1 MKTTIIRAW
10 MLLCTCLIAGTA
22 LAQYNTSF
30 QVTEVKDQALKETI
44 NKSVSGL
51 LSAFNVAQYNGT
63 TPTLTDLN
71 ISTDA
76 LGTITKLWADCPFIC
91 MEEELVERAVP
102 VAKRNEWQVR
112 NIPLLMKP
120 TDNSAKKDTWK
131 VYQTGVIT
139 LDNTGRI
146 TNFHLAL
153 DAELYISV
161 MSQAKAVDDFM
172 RRQLI
177 LEYVERF
184 RNAYNLKDMDFLQQ
198 IYSDDALIITGKVIT
213 QVKKDD
219 VKMVDVDNQKIVYS
233 KQNKKEYL
241 GKLAEVFKNNNR
253 INVTF
258 DNIEVARHPAKENFY
273 GVTLKQGWKADKYS
287 DVGYLFLLWD
297 FTNEDAPQIHVR
309 TWQPTE
315 INFKPVTLPEDEIF
329 SVDDFDI

>member
-30 QVTEVKDQALKETI
+30 QVTEVKDQALKEAI

-198 IYSDDALIITGKVIT
+198 IYSDDALIITGRV
-213 QVKKDD
+213 VKQIKKSD
-219 VKMVDVDNQKIVYS
+219 VKMADVNDVRIEYS
-233 KQNKKEYL
+233 TKDKKTYLSDLAKVFQNNE
-241 GKLAEVFKNNNR
+241 R

-258 DNIEVARHPAKENFY
+258 DNIEVARHPAKEDFY
-273 GVTLKQGWKADKYS
+273 GVTLKQGWKADTYS
-287 DVGYLFLLWD
+287 DEGYLFLLWD

-315 INFKPVTLPEDEIF
+315 INFEPVTLPEDKIF

>member
-10 MLLCTCLIAGTA
+10 MLLCTCLIAETA

-30 QVTEVKDQALKETI
+30 QVTEVKDQALKEAI

-76 LGTITKLWADCPFIC
+76 LGIITKLWADCPFIC
-91 MEEELVERAVP
+91 MEEELVERAIP

-213 QVKKDD
+213 QVKKND

>member
-91 MEEELVERAVP
+91 MEEELVERAIP